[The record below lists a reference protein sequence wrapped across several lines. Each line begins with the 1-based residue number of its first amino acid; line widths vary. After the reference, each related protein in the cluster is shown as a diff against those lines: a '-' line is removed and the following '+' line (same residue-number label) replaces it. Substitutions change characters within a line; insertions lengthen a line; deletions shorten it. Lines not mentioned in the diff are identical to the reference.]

1 MTIFSINTSAQLA
14 SALASAKNGDVI
26 SVASGT
32 YSNIRVMNLNMAG
45 NVTIVSADTDKPAVF
60 TDLFV
65 KNSSGLTF
73 RNLEFASDGKMYGF
87 QVVGS
92 SNIVLDKLNV
102 HGSLDNDPG
111 NDGSPMMIRESKNV
125 TVTNSEFQQA
135 WHGLS
140 ILDNDGM
147 TITGNSFHDIRTDGV
162 RGGGVSN
169 LVISN
174 NYFTDFYPKWA
185 EEGATDG
192 DHPDAIQ
199 LWTSG
204 TTKSATNITITDNVV
219 TRGKGDPVQ
228 GIFVRDQ
235 LDKYPFQNLTVT
247 GNTVIGGIGN
257 GIGIDGANNL
267 NVANNNVIAIE
278 GQRSHIRIERVT
290 NASVVDNEA
299 TGFIYIDSPAVR
311 KVGNVLAEAI
321 SQDVG
326 RAFAAQ
332 IGGLGRMASAMGQ
345 NLLQKLAVA
354 GDIASAIAPV
364 SSSVARPQAQ
374 TPASLAGRADALVG
388 QLVTMLGYVDEPG
401 GRTFQ
406 EQVVSGTAG
415 DDRLSATSVGN
426 SRVEGGAGNDVLTGG
441 LSGTHTLIGGAGDDT
456 YIIRAAGNTIVE
468 AANGGTDVV
477 TAYIDYTLGAN
488 VENLRL
494 GTGGLTGTGNA
505 MDNVLTGSTGNDILY
520 GLAGND
526 ALRGLEGDDQLF
538 GGAGDDQL
546 RGDAGND
553 RLDGGDGN
561 DQLLG
566 GEGDDVLLG
575 GAGNDLF
582 EGGLGMDTMTGGAG
596 ADIFRFRPADVAAG
610 GRDVITDFQRGTD
623 KIDLSL
629 IDAKAGTAANDAFTF
644 VGTAAFTKK
653 AGELR
658 FEKIGADS
666 VVHADTNGD
675 GVADFSIVLKGIG
688 ALAANDFSL

>member
-1 MTIFSINTSAQLA
+1 MAILSVNNVGQLTA
-14 SALASAKNGDVI
+14 ALARAKSGDTI
-26 SVASGT
+26 SVAAGT
-32 YSNIRVMNLNMAG
+32 YSNIKINDLKIAG
-45 NVTIVSADTDKPAVF
+45 NVTVISADANKPAIF
-60 TDLFV
+60 TDLLV

-87 QVVGS
+87 QVTGS
-92 SNIVLDKLNV
+92 SNIVLDRLNV
-102 HGSLDNDPG
+102 HGSLDGNASNDA
-111 NDGSPMMIRESKNV
+111 SPMMVRNSTNV
-125 TVTNSEFQQA
+125 TVSNSEFQQA

-140 ILDNDGM
+140 ILENDGM
-147 TITGNSFHDIRTDGV
+147 TITGNNFHDIRTDGI

-174 NYFTDFYPKWA
+174 NYFTDFYPEWGASSA
-185 EEGATDG
+185 EG

-219 TRGKGDPVQ
+219 TRGNGDPVQ

-235 LDKYPFQNLTVT
+235 LDKFPFQNLTVT
-247 GNTVIGGIGN
+247 GNTIIGGIGN

-267 NVANNNVIAIE
+267 TVADNNVIAIE
-278 GQRSHIRIERVT
+278 GQRSNIRIERVT

-299 TGFIYIDSPAVR
+299 TGFIYLDSPDVR

-326 RAFAAQ
+326 RAFATQ
-332 IGGLGRMASAMGQ
+332 IGGLGRLASTMGQ
-345 NLLQKLAVA
+345 NLVTKVAVA
-354 GDIASAIAPV
+354 GDLASAIAPV
-364 SSSVARPQAQ
+364 SSAAARPQAQ
-374 TPASLAGRADALVG
+374 APTSLAGRADALVG

-401 GRTFQ
+401 GRSFA
-406 EQVVSGTAG
+406 EQVVTGTAG

-441 LSGTHTLIGGAGDDT
+441 LSNTHTLIGGAGDDT

-505 MDNVLTGSTGNDILY
+505 LDNALTGSTGNDILH

-561 DQLLG
+561 DQLYG
-566 GEGDDVLLG
+566 GDGDDVLVG
-575 GAGNDLF
+575 GAGNDIF

-610 GRDVITDFQRGTD
+610 GRDVITDFQRGSD
-623 KIDLSL
+623 KIDISL

-644 VGTAAFTKK
+644 IGTAAFTKK

-658 FEKIGADS
+658 FEKVGADS

-675 GVADFSIVLKGIG
+675 GAADFSIVLKGIG
-688 ALAANDFSL
+688 ALAANDFNL